1 MDACKQV
8 AYDGSL
14 KLLLLT
20 EDLFSDCVVRFS
32 ISLDIVRRPLLIVD
46 VL

>member
-1 MDACKQV
+1 MEACKHV

-20 EDLFSDCVVRFS
+20 EDLFSDCVVRLS
-32 ISLDIVRRPLLIVD
+32 MSLDIVRRPLLIVD